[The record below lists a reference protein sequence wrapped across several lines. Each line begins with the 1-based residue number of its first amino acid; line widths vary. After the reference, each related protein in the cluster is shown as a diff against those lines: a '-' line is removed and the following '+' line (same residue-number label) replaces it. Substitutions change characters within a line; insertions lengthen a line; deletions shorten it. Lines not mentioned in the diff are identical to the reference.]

1 MSQQTVE
8 ERLTALEQKMA
19 RVESVLPAAP
29 PAQTKWWELPG
40 PPPSP
45 ELLEAMKEAEAYG
58 RYFRV
63 TGREAP
69 PDWKPGDPIPEPIN
83 LNGV

>member
-1 MSQQTVE
+1 MQRPVG
-8 ERLTALEQKMA
+8 EQAMT
-19 RVESVLPAAP
+19 E
-29 PAQTKWWELPG
+29 QKWWELPG

-58 RYFRV
+58 RYWRV

-69 PDWKPGDPIPEPIN
+69 PDWKPGDPIPEPNYDEDDTDGDPAVI
-83 LNGV
+83 VCEEPK